1 MNGISFRQLLFALPR
16 LLLAMAVLIHDA
28 LATLLARPLHWLA
41 QWQPIRRM
49 QAWVAKQS
57 ALTVLVLLAVPVI
70 VLEPAKLIGLLWLA
84 TGKVWA
90 GLGLLV
96 FAYGLSLV
104 LIERI
109 FDAGLPALL
118 TWGWFRRGYE
128 WFVGFRA
135 AIMARIRAL
144 AWVQA
149 VLRLVS
155 WLRTRIAAM
164 RSALAGLFTTLRAWI
179 GSR

>member
-1 MNGISFRQLLFALPR
+1 MNSISFRRILLALPR
-16 LLLAMAVLIHDA
+16 LLLAVAVLIHDA
-28 LATLLARPLHWLA
+28 LVVVLARPLRWLA

-57 ALTVLVLLAVPVI
+57 ALTVLVLLAAPVI
-70 VLEPAKLIGLLWLA
+70 ILEPAKLIGLLWLA
-84 TGKVWA
+84 TGRVWP
-90 GLGLLV
+90 GLALLV

-118 TWGWFRRGYE
+118 SWGWFRRGYE

-149 VLRLVS
+149 VLSVAG
-155 WLRTRIAAM
+155 WLRAQTAAI
-164 RSALAGLFTTLRAWI
+164 SAALAQLFTTLRGWL
-179 GSR
+179 GPR